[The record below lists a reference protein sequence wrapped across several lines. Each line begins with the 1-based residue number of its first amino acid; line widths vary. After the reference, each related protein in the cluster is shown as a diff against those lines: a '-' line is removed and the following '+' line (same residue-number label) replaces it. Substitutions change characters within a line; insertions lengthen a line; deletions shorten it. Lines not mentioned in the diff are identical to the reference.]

1 MKRVWRAV
9 ASGCT
14 APGLQSCMEL
24 ILPFFS
30 QDLYLGTVDPVVNE
44 TVFGALSKSGLKEYF
59 LVLISFI

>member
-1 MKRVWRAV
+1 
-9 ASGCT
+9 
-14 APGLQSCMEL
+14 MEL